1 MQEIRVNI
9 YVGNLSF
16 DAGEQDLQKLFEA
29 YGPVTSATIIKDK
42 MTGKSK
48 GFGFVVMPD
57 QKAAE
62 AAIAGANG
70 KDLLG
75 RQIKVNEARPRA

>member
-1 MQEIRVNI
+1 MNI

-16 DAGEQDLQKLFEA
+16 DASEQDLQKLFET
-29 YGPVTSATIIKDK
+29 YGQVSSATIIKDK

-48 GFGFVVMPD
+48 GFGFVMMPD
-57 QKAAE
+57 QSAAQ

-75 RQIKVNEARPRA
+75 RPIRVNEARPRV